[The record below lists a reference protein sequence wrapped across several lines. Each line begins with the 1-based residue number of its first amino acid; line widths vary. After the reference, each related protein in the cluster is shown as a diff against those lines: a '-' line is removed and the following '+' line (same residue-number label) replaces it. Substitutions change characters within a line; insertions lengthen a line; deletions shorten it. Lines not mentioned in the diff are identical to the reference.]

1 MGIGG
6 LCCWSCSN
14 DNLKKTVY
22 LDDEENQ
29 TEDNNPKIVEN
40 KNFPKKT
47 SQIVDAQPIRQ
58 SGIKFSNQQGFGDED
73 EFEYFHKQLQGSSSF
88 NN

>member
-6 LCCWSCSN
+6 LNCCSCT
-14 DNLKKTVY
+14 NLKKTVY
-22 LDDEENQ
+22 IDNEEDQ
-29 TEDNNPKIVEN
+29 TEDNNQKTEEN
-40 KNFPKKT
+40 INFPKKT
-47 SQIVDAQPIRQ
+47 SQVVNAQPIKQ

-73 EFEYFHKQLQGSSSF
+73 EFENLHKQLQGSSSF